1 MQVFFMAYGEIPFV
15 YGLMQDPPSAGVPG
29 GTGAVFDPNA
39 LAESGILEVQG
50 EPLSLTG
57 RGVLIGFVDTGIR
70 YEQDVFRRS
79 DGSTRIASIWDQE
92 ADRVYT
98 EEEINEALLSED
110 PQSMVPVT
118 DEIGHG
124 TAMASVAAGSR
135 VDGGRTFTGAAP
147 DSRILVVKVRPAP
160 RDVREY
166 YLVADSAV
174 CFSEQDISA
183 GLRYLDDEAERI
195 GLPLVICFGMGTN
208 LASHTGTS
216 TLERTINSIA
226 VKIGRAVVICNGNE
240 GNKQHHFM
248 GCFNRNVFQDESGS
262 KLKRDV
268 EIRVSE
274 GVQGFTL
281 NVWGTQPYQYQFS
294 LRSPGGETIRDIRM
308 NTDETA
314 TYRFV
319 YDKTVLYLDAQRV
332 ETGSGAQLLFV
343 RFVQPS
349 PGIWTLTVTEEE
361 RANYALFHAWLPIE
375 QFLTAPVTFL
385 EPSPYITLTDPAA
398 AGDAIS
404 VSTYDDLN
412 NSFYPESGRGFTR
425 DGRVKPDLASP
436 GVQVSTSVGKRSG
449 SSIAAAIAVGG
460 VAQFM
465 QWAVTENHIPWVN
478 SLNVRNYL
486 VRGAIRD
493 LDIVYPSREWGYGRL
508 SISGVFESMAEL

>member
-15 YGLMQDPPSAGVPG
+15 YGLMQDPPSAGGTG

-174 CFSEQDISA
+174 CYSEQDISA
-183 GLRYLDDEAERI
+183 GLRYLDNEAERI

-208 LASHTGTS
+208 LSSHTGTS
-216 TLERTINSIA
+216 MLERTINSIA

-375 QFLTAPVTFL
+375 EFLTAPVTFL

-486 VRGAIRD
+486 VRGAVRD

>member
-1 MQVFFMAYGEIPFV
+1 MAYGEIPFA
-15 YGLMQDPPSAGVPG
+15 YGLMQDAPAAGLPG
-29 GTGAVFDPNA
+29 QASFAFDPNA

-57 RGVLIGFVDTGIR
+57 RGVLVGFVDTGIR
-70 YEQDVFRRS
+70 YELDVFRRS
-79 DGSTRIASIWDQE
+79 DGATRILTIWDQE

-98 EEEINEALLSED
+98 EEEINEALRSED
-110 PQSMVPVT
+110 PHSIVPET

-124 TAMASVAAGSR
+124 TAMASIAAGSR
-135 VDGGRTFTGAAP
+135 VDEGRTYIGAAP
-147 DSRILVVKVRPAP
+147 DSRLLVVKLRQAP
-160 RDVREY
+160 REVREY
-166 YLVADSAV
+166 YLVADSAI
-174 CFSEQDISA
+174 CYSEQDISA
-183 GLRYLDDEAERI
+183 GLRYLDGEAERL

-226 VKIGRAVVICNGNE
+226 VKLGRAVVICNGNE

-248 GCFNRNVFQDESGS
+248 GCFNRSAFQGEPGGR
-262 KLKRDV
+262 LRRDV

-294 LRSPGGETIRDIRM
+294 IRSPGGETVRDIRM

-343 RFVQPS
+343 RFVAPS

-375 QFLTAPVTFL
+375 EFLTAPVTFL

-412 NSFYPESGRGFTR
+412 NSFYPESGRGYTR
-425 DGRVKPDLASP
+425 DGRVKPDLAAP
-436 GVQVSTSVGKRSG
+436 GVNVSTAVRKRSG
-449 SSIAAAIAVGG
+449 SSISAAVTVGA

-465 QWAVTENHIPWVN
+465 QWAITENNLPTVN

>member
-1 MQVFFMAYGEIPFV
+1 MAYGEIPFA
-15 YGLMQDPPSAGVPG
+15 YGLMQDAPAVGLPG
-29 GTGAVFDPNA
+29 GAGFAFDPNA

-57 RGVLIGFVDTGIR
+57 RGVLVGFVDTGIR
-70 YEQDVFRRS
+70 YELDVFKRG
-79 DGSTRIASIWDQE
+79 DGATRILSIWDQE
-92 ADRVYT
+92 ADRIYT
-98 EEEINEALLSED
+98 EEEINQALLSEN
-110 PQSMVPVT
+110 PRSIVPET

-135 VDGGRTFTGAAP
+135 VDEGRSYIGAAP
-147 DSRILVVKVRPAP
+147 DSRLLVVKLRQAP
-160 RDVREY
+160 REVREY

-174 CFSEQDISA
+174 CYSEQDISA
-183 GLRYLDDEAERI
+183 GLRYLDEEAERF

-226 VKIGRAVVICNGNE
+226 VKLGRAVVICNGNE

-248 GCFNRNVFQDESGS
+248 GCFNRNMFQGEPGS
-262 KLKRDV
+262 ALRRDV

-294 LRSPGGETIRDIRM
+294 IRSPGGETVRDIRM

-319 YDKTVLYLDAQRV
+319 YDKTILYLDAQRV

-343 RFVQPS
+343 RFVSPS

-375 QFLTAPVTFL
+375 EFLSAPVTFL

-412 NSFYPESGRGFTR
+412 NSFYPESGRGYTR
-425 DGRVKPDLASP
+425 DGRVKPDLAAP
-436 GVQVSTSVGKRSG
+436 GVNVSTAIGKRSG
-449 SSIAAAIAVGG
+449 SSISAAVTVGA

-465 QWAVTENHIPWVN
+465 QWAITENHLPLVN

-486 VRGAIRD
+486 VRGATRD